1 MTCDNIYD
9 IMTAKIGSLKDFN
22 DKISLA
28 GEEENMLLKEKI
40 RDLEEKLVSQEKFY
54 RETLSNKKKDLRLAV
69 NLLEKGKYTLLEER
83 KFKKSLE
90 QKLEIYEANQKY
102 YETKIDCYETKI
114 ECYEN
119 ELISI
124 NAKLMCSEIKKAS
137 YEQRLLHHHL
147 GGEKQYKTHS
157 DDLFEKY
164 LLPSPS
170 PSKEDAGVTIEN
182 TLEGKYL
189 YTCFSFYK
197 HIQARFDHLNNRPII
212 LEQ

>member
-9 IMTAKIGSLKDFN
+9 IMAAKIGSLKDFN

-54 RETLSNKKKDLRLAV
+54 QETLSNKKKDLRLAV

-164 LLPSPS
+164 LLPFS
-170 PSKEDAGVTIEN
+170 SK
-182 TLEGKYL
+182 LE
-189 YTCFSFYK
+189 
-197 HIQARFDHLNNRPII
+197 P
-212 LEQ
+212 E